1 MYYSKLFHGMYYMY
15 YWIATIKA
23 VPSSIIFIINVAT
36 EIPTYLYWV
45 QIYLR
50 PTYISTNLLFLI
62 KAKSPHVLF
71 CFFPTNKWHADQTC
85 ANVFGYF
92 FRKPNSCRVVQSAQ
106 LYNYPSHKYHSR
118 SKQRTGQRVLVLTLK
133 FLALK
138 KLVFWKKKFV
148 NKVLCNFSVL
158 RYNV

>member
-1 MYYSKLFHGMYYMY
+1 MQLK
-15 YWIATIKA
+15 
-23 VPSSIIFIINVAT
+23 
-36 EIPTYLYWV
+36 YLP
-45 QIYLR
+45 IYIGSNI

-118 SKQRTGQRVLVLTLK
+118 SKQRTGQRVLVLTLN

-138 KLVFWKKKFV
+138 NWFLPCKKYFP
-148 NKVLCNFSVL
+148 NLFLLLFTFILCNFSVL
-158 RYNV
+158 TLKYFHKNLNLIFCPQKL